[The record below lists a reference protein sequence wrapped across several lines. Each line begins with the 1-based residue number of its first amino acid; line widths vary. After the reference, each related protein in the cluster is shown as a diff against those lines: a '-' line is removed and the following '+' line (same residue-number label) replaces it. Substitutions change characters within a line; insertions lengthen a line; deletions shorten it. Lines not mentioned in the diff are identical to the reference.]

1 MRHLRRF
8 TSDGILI
15 LLLLL
20 PILIGISSA
29 YAGPGP
35 GLRLRERITPTFGFF
50 VAGPSGRQFILNT
63 DGSITGADAA
73 DYLFGAV
80 AGEIRIRKRGG
91 AARGNIVA
99 ENISTT
105 GGLSVTAILCKFQNR
120 PQTICNAPGINV
132 RLRGRRTLLLGLD
145 VTTTQVHGGGDIA
158 SVQFDITVTLL

>member
-1 MRHLRRF
+1 MSHLRRC
-8 TSDGILI
+8 TSDGILT

-20 PILIGISSA
+20 PILLGINSA
-29 YAGPGP
+29 NAGPGP
-35 GLRLRERITPTFGFF
+35 GLRLQERITPTFGFF
-50 VAGPSGRQFILNT
+50 VTGLSGRQFILNT
-63 DGSITGADAA
+63 DSSITGADTA

-105 GGLSVTAILCKFQNR
+105 GGLSVAAVLCKFQNQ

-132 RLRGRRTLLLGLD
+132 TLRERRTLLLGLD

-158 SVQFDITVTLL
+158 SVQFDISVTLL

>member
-1 MRHLRRF
+1 MRRC
-8 TSDGILI
+8 TSGGILT

-20 PILIGISSA
+20 PVLFGINSA
-29 YAGPGP
+29 NAGPAP
-35 GLRLRERITPTFGFF
+35 GLRLQERVTPSFGFF
-50 VAGPSGRQFILNT
+50 VAGLSGRQFILNT
-63 DGSITGADAA
+63 DDSITGADAA

-80 AGEIRIRKRGG
+80 AGEIRIRKRGR
-91 AARGNIVA
+91 ARRGNIIA

-145 VTTTQVHGGGDIA
+145 ITTTQVHAGGDIA